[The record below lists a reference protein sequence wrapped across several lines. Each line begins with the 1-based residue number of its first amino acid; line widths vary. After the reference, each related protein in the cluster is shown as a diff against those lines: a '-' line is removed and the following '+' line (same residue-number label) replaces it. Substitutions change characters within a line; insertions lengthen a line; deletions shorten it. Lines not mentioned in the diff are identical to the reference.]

1 MDGFINKDRHLKL
14 LKELHEYSFE
24 LSEKEYPEMF
34 DFIVSKARDIFSVKA
49 CWISTYDPDSSELLI
64 QRASLTGSE
73 ISIINNILKKN
84 IVGSTL
90 KFTADQYE
98 KMLTEKISPPLS
110 LKEVVLG
117 SIPDTLCEIVQKTLG
132 FSWFTGVS
140 LVNHGKLFGN
150 IFFAGFRDQAPLE
163 KEELLIFRAITSTA
177 MAKKETEKK
186 LLESEKRYRSISE
199 NSFDMICLLGMD
211 GSYKYCN
218 ESYMDILGFSK
229 EEVMEFKPFSLVHPE
244 DLEFTVNSF
253 RSAISEKR
261 KDATITIRLRCK
273 DGSYKWVEHRGKAI
287 KNENDE
293 PDTILINAQ
302 DVTARKNYEEMLLN
316 AKEAAES
323 ANKAKSDFLSNMTHE
338 LRTPLCGIIGFT
350 DLLETETTLN
360 ETQIEFVQMLKSS
373 AKTLLDLVN
382 DTLDL
387 SKIEAGKLELRPQ
400 ETDISALFN
409 EVFKTFEP
417 LAREKGIQA
426 SLIIS
431 EKIPGRIFIDPL
443 RLKQILLNLT
453 GNAIKFTNSGF
464 VNLKLEYSAE
474 RKSVPFLQ
482 VSVEDSGIGIEQQ
495 KLHRVTEN
503 FYQADSSITRKFG
516 GTGLGLAITDKLLRK
531 MNSSLEISST
541 PQKGSTFSFK
551 IPLSDK

>member
-73 ISIINNILKKN
+73 ISIINNLLKKN
-84 IVGSTL
+84 VVGTTL
-90 KFTADQYE
+90 NLTPEQYE
-98 KMLTEKISPPLS
+98 KMITEKISPPLS

-117 SIPDTLCEIVQKTLG
+117 SIPETVCDLVQKTIG
-132 FSWFTGVS
+132 FGWFTGVS

-163 KEELLIFRAITSTA
+163 EEELLIFRAITSTA
-177 MAKKETEKK
+177 MAKKMIETQ

-229 EEVMEFKPFSLVHPE
+229 DEVMSLKPFSLVHSE
-244 DLEFTVNSF
+244 DIEFAINTF

-261 KDATITIRLRCK
+261 KDATVTVRLLCK

-302 DVTARKNYEEMLLN
+302 DVTARKNYEEMLIK

-350 DLLETETTLN
+350 DLLETETKLD
-360 ETQIEFVQMLKSS
+360 ETQTEFVQMLKSS

-387 SKIEAGKLELRPQ
+387 SKIEAGKLELHTQ
-400 ETDISALFN
+400 ETDLKALFN
-409 EVFKTFEP
+409 EVFKTVEP
-417 LAREKGIQA
+417 LAKEKGISA
-426 SLIIS
+426 SLIMPETLPKTVIT
-431 EKIPGRIFIDPL
+431 DPL

-453 GNAIKFTNSGF
+453 GNAVKFTNSGF
-464 VNLKLEYSAE
+464 INLRLEYSEE
-474 RKSVPFLQ
+474 RKELPFLK
-482 VSVEDSGIGIEQQ
+482 VSVEDSGIGIDPD
-495 KLHRVTEN
+495 KLHKVTEN
-503 FYQADSSITRKFG
+503 FYQADTSATRKFS
-516 GTGLGLAITDKLLRK
+516 GTGLGLAITDKLLKK

-541 PQKGSTFSFK
+541 PEKGSVFSFRISFPRK
-551 IPLSDK
+551 